1 MVEFNKLD
9 IHGLIIEHV
18 PKRSF
23 VFVSTS
29 HHGLTWAPPSNINHV
44 VESPNV
50 GNFHVQ
56 DH

>member
-1 MVEFNKLD
+1 MIESNKLD

-29 HHGLTWAPPSNINHV
+29 HHGPTWAPPSNITHV